1 MAKAVGVG
9 GVFLRAPDPQ
19 ALSARYTMHFG
30 IQLGEGGSQ
39 FFAGPESNGMTV
51 FPHFPMDTNYF
62 GEGAQ
67 QEMVSFRKD
76 DRREIVRQL
85 TEAGVWIDP
94 KRDDSD
100 YEAICMDFGILTAIA
115 WSCEN
120 R

>member
-62 GEGAQ
+62 GEAR
-67 QEMVSFRKD
+67 S
-76 DRREIVRQL
+76 RRWLVFARM
-85 TEAGVWIDP
+85 TRT
-94 KRDDSD
+94 K
-100 YEAICMDFGILTAIA
+100 
-115 WSCEN
+115 SCGN
-120 R
+120 